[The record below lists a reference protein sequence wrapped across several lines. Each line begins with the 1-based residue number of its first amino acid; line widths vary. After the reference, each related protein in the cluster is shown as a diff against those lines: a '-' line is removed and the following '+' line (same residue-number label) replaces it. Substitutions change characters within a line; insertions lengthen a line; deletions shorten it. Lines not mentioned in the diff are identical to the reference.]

1 MLSLVAEQRPV
12 RTRNLIRG
20 TLLLSRP
27 PTGGF
32 RCCTWTLHKA
42 IYFLQRSAETCPM
55 FWTLVPDAVG
65 CVSKVGM

>member
-27 PTGGF
+27 PPRMASGAV
-32 RCCTWTLHKA
+32 WTLHKA
-42 IYFLQRSAETCPM
+42 IYFIQRSAETCPM
-55 FWTLVPDAVG
+55 
-65 CVSKVGM
+65 